1 VPEHLS
7 GASGAGRAVLLA
19 AMLAVLFLAALAWL
33 RGSIDSDAERERYEL
48 LSRTCWEGA
57 GGYPVQSFDGG
68 WYCQLP

>member
-1 VPEHLS
+1 
-7 GASGAGRAVLLA
+7 
-19 AMLAVLFLAALAWL
+19 MLAVLFLAALAWL